1 MSGGGDPRGSGP
13 TPPGPVVLG
22 IDTAAPVIGA
32 ALWWGDRAGPA
43 WQTRAVRG
51 ADVALLPAVEGL
63 LRELEVLGLGLDRLA
78 VTVGPGAF
86 TGLRVGV
93 ATALGL
99 ALSRGLPVVPVDALA
114 ARAELARTAALDA
127 APILALLD
135 ARKGRVYAA
144 TFAPG
149 ADGPVA
155 LGPAVDLPL
164 DQVLPTPPFLAV
176 GEGARGFADRI
187 TAAGGRIHPQADASA
202 APAVARLGALLPA
215 MDAGAVALR
224 YLRDA
229 DAVPPSDLGH
239 RVGS

>member
-1 MSGGGDPRGSGP
+1 MSAAGGTGGP
-13 TPPGPVVLG
+13 GPAGPGPVVLG

-32 ALWWGDRAGPA
+32 ALWLRDRPGPA
-43 WQTRAVRG
+43 WQLRAVRG
-51 ADVALLPAVEGL
+51 ADVALLPAVQRL
-63 LRELEVLGLGLDRLA
+63 LGELERVGLALDRVA

-99 ALSRGLPVVPVDALA
+99 ALSRGLPVAPVDALL
-114 ARAELARTAALDA
+114 ARACRVPPDPADPG
-127 APILALLD
+127 PILALLD

-144 TFAPG
+144 AFAPTDDLP
-149 ADGPVA
+149 AA

-164 DQVLPTPPFLAV
+164 DAVLPAPPFLAT
-176 GEGARGFADRI
+176 GEGACGFADRI
-187 TAAGGRIHPQADASA
+187 VAAGGRVHPQADASA
-202 APAVARLGALLPA
+202 APAVARLGARLPA
-215 MDAGAVALR
+215 LDAGAVALR

-229 DAVPPSDLGH
+229 DAVPPTDLGH